1 MKFQI
6 LSIFAVGFLLSSH
19 AFAESFQCEVKMN
32 TKSVLITKV
41 VSVPGQKILI
51 STIQEVRAF
60 ITENPNHLFTLEV
73 FLPSIEARAYS
84 QATMRMVS
92 DIIDLTY
99 WDRQMLYEIQC
110 TAI

>member
-1 MKFQI
+1 MKFHI
-6 LSIFAVGFLLSSH
+6 LSIFSVLFSLSSH
-19 AFAESFQCEVKMN
+19 ALAESFQCEVKMN

-41 VSVPGQKILI
+41 ASVPGQKILI
-51 STIQEVRAF
+51 GTTQEVRAF

-92 DIIDLTY
+92 DIINLSY
-99 WDRQMLYEIQC
+99 WDREMLYELQC